1 MLEELSPELFIWELY
16 DNSALGMLDTDT
28 LAEAAYGWC
37 DASRLPVRPRK
48 DLLALMI
55 EYPDGERCWFHIDPK
70 MKDLIEKRKKRR
82 QGGLK

>member
-16 DNSALGMLDTDT
+16 DAEALGMLDPDS

-37 DASRLPVRPRK
+37 DASRLPVRPRR
-48 DLLALMI
+48 DLLALML

-70 MKDLIEKRKKRR
+70 MKELIERRKQRN
-82 QGGLK
+82 QSLK